1 MQRWVTP
8 VSTLTGDKLGAPVE
22 PSAVQL
28 QRELGAKGRGEVTIP
43 VFGFAEGELAA
54 WVTGPGVT
62 LVVGAPEGILGAG
75 IVQRWRQDGEVL
87 VFEIAEFAVLH
98 ELRTLN
104 GVGASS
110 PATRVYKGAG
120 LADIVVQVLRT
131 MYLYQ
136 GIGKSAWDLPVIW
149 PSHRGGGV
157 ERRFEWWRFQT
168 GQQVLDELA
177 AEPGSPVI
185 DFTPEWVGDVFRWRC
200 RVGQLREATHQ
211 LNVSTPGKPS
221 AGAVKLI
228 TARDF
233 QPLRTEM
240 WVTGNGQEAKIVWGS
255 ASVGA
260 RVPDAPRM
268 VQVSAWGT
276 VEQKARCNA
285 IAGQLLNA
293 RTDSVEQ
300 WELSVQCGED
310 YAAAQFV
317 PGDRLE
323 IYHPGDALHPAG
335 VYPRIVMSVSHDSS
349 ETVQITVQE
358 VATQVDRL
366 QSGIGSV
373 LRRLSAAETQ
383 ASNRSSTTIDEI
395 TGMVQRAERATANA
409 QKAADD
415 AKKRADAARREAEE
429 ARRRADAAKKSADS
443 AGASARDA
451 RSRADSAYSSARSA
465 GSSASAA
472 RSAAASAQSAANR
485 AQSTAVSANHLAAK
499 SWALN
504 LQIVQQTNRLLAK
517 QFPNNPPVIQP

>member
-8 VSTLTGDKLGAPVE
+8 VSTLTGEKLGASVE

-28 QRELGAKGRGEVTIP
+28 PRTLGATGRGEVTIP

-62 LVVGAPEGILGAG
+62 LVVEAPEGILGAG

-104 GVGASS
+104 GVGAPK

-136 GIGKSAWDLPVIW
+136 GIGKSSWDLPVIW

-200 RVGQLREATHQ
+200 RVGQLGEATHQ

-276 VEQKARCNA
+276 VEQKSRCNA

-335 VYPRIVMSVSHDSS
+335 VYPRIIMSVTHDSS
-349 ETVQITVQE
+349 ETVQIVVQE

-415 AKKRADAARREAEE
+415 AKARADAARRKAEE
-429 ARRRADAAKKSADS
+429 AKKSADS

-472 RSAAASAQSAANR
+472 RSAAGAAQSAADRAQASANR
-485 AQSTAVSANHLAAK
+485 AQGKADQAWSLA
-499 SWALN
+499 LRN
-504 LQIVQQTNRLLAK
+504 VEETNRMLRKLY
-517 QFPNNPPVIQP
+517 PNNPPIIMP

>member
-8 VSTLTGDKLGAPVE
+8 VSTLTGEKLGAPVE
-22 PSAVQL
+22 PSGVQL
-28 QRELGAKGRGEVTIP
+28 QRALGAKGRGEVTTP
-43 VFGFAEGELAA
+43 VFGFVDGELAA
-54 WVTGPGVT
+54 WITGPGVT
-62 LVVGAPEGILGAG
+62 LVVEAPEGILGAG
-75 IVQRWRQDGEVL
+75 IVQRWRQDGEIM

-110 PATRVYKGAG
+110 PATRTYKGAG
-120 LADIVVQVLRT
+120 LADIVTQVLRT

-136 GIGKSAWDLPVIW
+136 GIGKSSWDLPVIW
-149 PSHRGGGV
+149 PSHRGGGL

-221 AGAVKLI
+221 AGAVKLT

-335 VYPRIVMSVSHDSS
+335 VYPRIIMSVTHDSS

-383 ASNRSSTTIDEI
+383 ASNRASTTIDEI

-409 QKAADD
+409 QKAADE
-415 AKKRADAARREAEE
+415 AKARADAARREAEE
-429 ARRRADAAKKSADS
+429 ARKRADAAKKSADS

-472 RSAAASAQSAANR
+472 RSAASDAQAAANR
-485 AQSTAVSANHLAAK
+485 AQNTAVGAAQVAQK

-504 LQIVQQTNRLLAK
+504 LQIVEQTNRLLAK
-517 QFPNNPPVIQP
+517 QFPNNPPKIQP